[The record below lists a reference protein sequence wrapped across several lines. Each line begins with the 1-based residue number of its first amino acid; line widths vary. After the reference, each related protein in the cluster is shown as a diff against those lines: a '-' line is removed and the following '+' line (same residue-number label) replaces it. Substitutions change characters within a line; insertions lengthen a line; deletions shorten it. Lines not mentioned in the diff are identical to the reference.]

1 MVNVIGERIKKLRK
15 DKKLTQTELAK
26 KINLTHVSISGYERG
41 TRLPDTET
49 LGKLSDVL
57 ETTTDYLLGRTNNP
71 ASGKK
76 DSVSVHY
83 FEKENLTD
91 EDIEYIE
98 TMIEALKRKTR
109 DRNSK

>member
-1 MVNVIGERIKKLRK
+1 MANIIGERIKKLRK
-15 DKKLTQTELAK
+15 AKKLTQTELAK
-26 KINLTHVSISGYERG
+26 QINLTHVSISGYERG

-71 ASGKK
+71 TSGEK
-76 DSVSVHY
+76 DNVSVHY

-91 EDIEYIE
+91 EDLEYIE

-109 DRNSK
+109 DKNK